1 MSGQVSIIEK
11 NEGPKI
17 NIEQNGTK
25 VILDETMTLDL
36 EKYERDFDVHIDICT
51 NEFGFL
57 VFGLDKRYVAQID
70 IPARTYETII
80 DGEDENGNP
89 LEKQVPVPFDM
100 SKVTITLWAKGGTI
114 NE

>member
-1 MSGQVSIIEK
+1 MNGQVNIIEK

-17 NIEQNGTK
+17 SIVQDGTK
-25 VILDETMTLDL
+25 VVLEEIMTLDL

-51 NEFGFL
+51 NEYGFL
-57 VFGLDKRYVAQID
+57 IFGLNKKYVAQID
-70 IPARTYETII
+70 IPARAYDTVI

-89 LEKQVPVPFDM
+89 MEKQVPIPFDIGN
-100 SKVTITLWAKGGTI
+100 VTITLWAKGGTI